1 MSKQTLALVKWG
13 LRMVAW
19 AFGVMVVVLV
29 GLHLVSGLIALIGG
43 SRMSL
48 FDFGDFLAGEV
59 YRAWNMAVLIFAL
72 CFPYTIF
79 KWGLQ
84 YNITRRH
91 IWLANSCL
99 LLVLVVTSW
108 GLALLKNLFFYSTHH
123 LSHFADG
130 AGWTLLTI
138 LVGVVTV
145 ATLGAGF
152 ALLNRLWKWIVGI
165 GGPIVLIFIMVTLV
179 RFLFVTLHLDPATVF
194 GSLQF
199 LATHPF
205 TVVMIG
211 IFLWLAVM
219 VALNYCFFMKM
230 QLRRD

>member
-19 AFGVMVVVLV
+19 AFGVVVAVLV

-59 YRAWNMAVLIFAL
+59 YGAWNMAVLIFAL

-79 KWGLQ
+79 KLGQQ
-84 YNITRRH
+84 YSITRRH
-91 IWLANSCL
+91 IWLANAYL

-165 GGPIVLIFIMVTLV
+165 GGPIVLIFIMVSLV

-194 GSLQF
+194 GSLRF
-199 LATHPF
+199 LATH
-205 TVVMIG
+205 TAVMIG

>member
-19 AFGVMVVVLV
+19 AFGVVVAVLV

-59 YRAWNMAVLIFAL
+59 YGAWNMAVLIFAL

-91 IWLANSCL
+91 IWLANSSL

-165 GGPIVLIFIMVTLV
+165 GGPIVLIFIMVSLV

-199 LATHPF
+199 LATH
-205 TVVMIG
+205 TAVMIG

-219 VALNYCFFMKM
+219 VALNYYFFMKM

>member
-13 LRMVAW
+13 LRMAAW

-79 KWGLQ
+79 KLGLQ

-108 GLALLKNLFFYSTHH
+108 GLALLKNLFFYLTHH

-130 AGWTLLTI
+130 AGWPLLEI

-199 LATHPF
+199 LATH
-205 TVVMIG
+205 TAVMIG

>member
-13 LRMVAW
+13 LRMAAW

-79 KWGLQ
+79 KLGQQ
-84 YNITRRH
+84 YSITRRH
-91 IWLANSCL
+91 IWLANACL

-108 GLALLKNLFFYSTHH
+108 GLALLKNLFLYSTHH

-152 ALLNRLWKWIVGI
+152 ALLNRLWKWIIGI

-199 LATHPF
+199 LATH
-205 TVVMIG
+205 TAVMIG

>member
-19 AFGVMVVVLV
+19 AFGVVVVVLV
-29 GLHLVSGLIALIGG
+29 GLHLVSGLIALIGS

-59 YRAWNMAVLIFAL
+59 YGAWNMAVLIFAL

-165 GGPIVLIFIMVTLV
+165 GGPIILIFIMVTLV

-199 LATHPF
+199 LATH
-205 TVVMIG
+205 TAVMIG

>member
-1 MSKQTLALVKWG
+1 
-13 LRMVAW
+13 
-19 AFGVMVVVLV
+19 
-29 GLHLVSGLIALIGG
+29 
-43 SRMSL
+43 MSL

-79 KWGLQ
+79 KLGQQ
-84 YNITRRH
+84 YSITRRH
-91 IWLANSCL
+91 IWLANACL

-108 GLALLKNLFFYSTHH
+108 GLALLKNLFLYSTHH

-145 ATLGAGF
+145 ATIGAGF

-165 GGPIVLIFIMVTLV
+165 GGPIVLIFIMVSLV

-199 LATHPF
+199 LATH
-205 TVVMIG
+205 TAAMIG

>member
-19 AFGVMVVVLV
+19 AFGVVVAVLV

-59 YRAWNMAVLIFAL
+59 YGAWNMAVLIFAL

-108 GLALLKNLFFYSTHH
+108 GLALLKNLFLYSTHH

-199 LATHPF
+199 LATH
-205 TVVMIG
+205 TAVMIG

>member
-29 GLHLVSGLIALIGG
+29 GLHLVSGLIALIGSG
-43 SRMSL
+43 RMSL

-59 YRAWNMAVLIFAL
+59 YGAWNMAVLIFAL

-145 ATLGAGF
+145 ATIGAGF

-165 GGPIVLIFIMVTLV
+165 GGPIVLIFIMVSLV

-199 LATHPF
+199 LATH
-205 TVVMIG
+205 TAVMIG

>member
-19 AFGVMVVVLV
+19 AFGVVVAVLV

-59 YRAWNMAVLIFAL
+59 YGAWNMAVLIFAL

-79 KWGLQ
+79 KLGQQ
-84 YNITRRH
+84 YSITRRH
-91 IWLANSCL
+91 IWLANACL

-108 GLALLKNLFFYSTHH
+108 GLALLKNLFLYSTHH

-194 GSLQF
+194 GSLRF
-199 LATHPF
+199 LATH
-205 TVVMIG
+205 TAVMIG

>member
-13 LRMVAW
+13 LRMAAW

-79 KWGLQ
+79 KLGQQ
-84 YNITRRH
+84 YSITRRH

-108 GLALLKNLFFYSTHH
+108 GLALLKNLFLYSTHH

-145 ATLGAGF
+145 ATIGAGF

-165 GGPIVLIFIMVTLV
+165 GGPIVLIFIMVSLV

-199 LATHPF
+199 LATH
-205 TVVMIG
+205 TAVMIG

>member
-19 AFGVMVVVLV
+19 AFGVVVAVLV

-59 YRAWNMAVLIFAL
+59 YGAWNMAVLIFAL

-145 ATLGAGF
+145 ATIGAGF
-152 ALLNRLWKWIVGI
+152 ALLNRLWKWIIGI

-199 LATHPF
+199 LATH
-205 TVVMIG
+205 TAVMIG

>member
-13 LRMVAW
+13 LRMTAW

-59 YRAWNMAVLIFAL
+59 YGAWNMAVLIFAL

-79 KWGLQ
+79 KLGQQ
-84 YNITRRH
+84 YSITRRH
-91 IWLANSCL
+91 IWLANACL

-108 GLALLKNLFFYSTHH
+108 GLALLKNLFLYSTHH
-123 LSHFADG
+123 LSYFADG

-145 ATLGAGF
+145 ATIGAGF

-165 GGPIVLIFIMVTLV
+165 GGPIVLIFIMVSLV

-199 LATHPF
+199 LATH
-205 TVVMIG
+205 TAVMIG

-219 VALNYCFFMKM
+219 VALNYYFFMKM

>member
-13 LRMVAW
+13 LRMAAW

-59 YRAWNMAVLIFAL
+59 YGAWNMAVLIFAL

-79 KWGLQ
+79 KLGQQ
-84 YNITRRH
+84 YSITRRH
-91 IWLANSCL
+91 IWLANACL

-108 GLALLKNLFFYSTHH
+108 GLALLKNLFLYSTHH

-145 ATLGAGF
+145 ATIGAGF

-165 GGPIVLIFIMVTLV
+165 GGPIVLIFIMVSLV

-199 LATHPF
+199 LATH
-205 TVVMIG
+205 TAAMIG

>member
-19 AFGVMVVVLV
+19 AFGVVVAVLV
-29 GLHLVSGLIALIGG
+29 GPHLVSGLIALIGG

-59 YRAWNMAVLIFAL
+59 YGAWNMAVLIFAL

-199 LATHPF
+199 LATH
-205 TVVMIG
+205 TAVMIG

>member
-59 YRAWNMAVLIFAL
+59 YGAWNMAVLIFAL

-165 GGPIVLIFIMVTLV
+165 GGPIVLIFIMVSLV

-199 LATHPF
+199 LATH
-205 TVVMIG
+205 TAVMIG

>member
-1 MSKQTLALVKWG
+1 MSKQTLVLVKWG

-19 AFGVMVVVLV
+19 AFGVVVAVLV

-59 YRAWNMAVLIFAL
+59 YGAWNMAVLIFAL

-199 LATHPF
+199 LATH
-205 TVVMIG
+205 TAVMIG

>member
-19 AFGVMVVVLV
+19 AFGVVVAVLV

-59 YRAWNMAVLIFAL
+59 YGAWNMAVLIFAL

-145 ATLGAGF
+145 ATIGAGF

-165 GGPIVLIFIMVTLV
+165 GGPIVLIFIMVSLV

-199 LATHPF
+199 LATH
-205 TVVMIG
+205 TAVMIG

>member
-13 LRMVAW
+13 LRMAAW

-59 YRAWNMAVLIFAL
+59 YGAWNMAVLIFAL

-84 YNITRRH
+84 YSITRRH

-108 GLALLKNLFFYSTHH
+108 GLALLKNLFLYSTHH

-145 ATLGAGF
+145 ATIGAGF

-199 LATHPF
+199 LATH
-205 TVVMIG
+205 TAVMIG

>member
-1 MSKQTLALVKWG
+1 
-13 LRMVAW
+13 
-19 AFGVMVVVLV
+19 
-29 GLHLVSGLIALIGG
+29 
-43 SRMSL
+43 MSL

-59 YRAWNMAVLIFAL
+59 YGAWNMAVLIFAL

-91 IWLANSCL
+91 TWLANSCL

-145 ATLGAGF
+145 ALEVDRWDRGTNCLDLYHGYPGALPLCHLTLRSS
-152 ALLNRLWKWIVGI
+152 NRLW
-165 GGPIVLIFIMVTLV
+165 
-179 RFLFVTLHLDPATVF
+179 
-194 GSLQF
+194 
-199 LATHPF
+199 
-205 TVVMIG
+205 
-211 IFLWLAVM
+211 
-219 VALNYCFFMKM
+219 
-230 QLRRD
+230 

>member
-19 AFGVMVVVLV
+19 AFGVVVAVLV
-29 GLHLVSGLIALIGG
+29 GLHLVSGLIALIGS

-59 YRAWNMAVLIFAL
+59 YGAWNMAVLIFAL

-199 LATHPF
+199 LATH
-205 TVVMIG
+205 TAVMIG

>member
-19 AFGVMVVVLV
+19 AFGVVVAVLV

-59 YRAWNMAVLIFAL
+59 YGAWNMAVLIFAL

-108 GLALLKNLFFYSTHH
+108 GLALLKNLFLYSTHH

-145 ATLGAGF
+145 ATIGAGF

-165 GGPIVLIFIMVTLV
+165 GGPIVLIFIMVSLV

-199 LATHPF
+199 LATH
-205 TVVMIG
+205 TAVMIG

>member
-29 GLHLVSGLIALIGG
+29 GLHLVSGLIALIGSG
-43 SRMSL
+43 RMSL

-59 YRAWNMAVLIFAL
+59 YGAWNMAVLIFAL

-165 GGPIVLIFIMVTLV
+165 GGPIVLIFIMVSLV

-199 LATHPF
+199 LATH
-205 TVVMIG
+205 TAVMIG

>member
-19 AFGVMVVVLV
+19 AFGVVVAVLV

-79 KWGLQ
+79 KLGQQ
-84 YNITRRH
+84 YSITRRH

-108 GLALLKNLFFYSTHH
+108 GLALLKNLFLYSTHH

-145 ATLGAGF
+145 ATIGAGF

-165 GGPIVLIFIMVTLV
+165 GGPIVLIFIMVSLV

-199 LATHPF
+199 LATH
-205 TVVMIG
+205 TAAMIG

>member
-19 AFGVMVVVLV
+19 AFGVVVAVLV

-59 YRAWNMAVLIFAL
+59 YGAWNMAVLIFAL

-84 YNITRRH
+84 YNITRHH

-199 LATHPF
+199 LATH
-205 TVVMIG
+205 TAVMIG

>member
-19 AFGVMVVVLV
+19 AFGVVVAVLV
-29 GLHLVSGLIALIGG
+29 GLHLVSGLIALIGS

-59 YRAWNMAVLIFAL
+59 YGAWNMAVLIFAL

-145 ATLGAGF
+145 ATIGAGF

-199 LATHPF
+199 LATH
-205 TVVMIG
+205 TAVMIG

>member
-108 GLALLKNLFFYSTHH
+108 GLALLKNLFLYSTHH

-145 ATLGAGF
+145 ATIGAGF

-165 GGPIVLIFIMVTLV
+165 GGPIVLIFIMVSLV

-199 LATHPF
+199 LATH
-205 TVVMIG
+205 TAVMIG

>member
-13 LRMVAW
+13 LRMAAW

-79 KWGLQ
+79 KLGQQ
-84 YNITRRH
+84 YSITRRH
-91 IWLANSCL
+91 IWLANACL

-108 GLALLKNLFFYSTHH
+108 GLALLKNLFLYSTHH

-145 ATLGAGF
+145 ATIGAGF
-152 ALLNRLWKWIVGI
+152 APLNRLWKWIVGI
-165 GGPIVLIFIMVTLV
+165 GGPIVLIFIMVSLV

-199 LATHPF
+199 LATH
-205 TVVMIG
+205 TAAMIG

>member
-29 GLHLVSGLIALIGG
+29 GLHLVSGLIALIGSG
-43 SRMSL
+43 RMSL

-59 YRAWNMAVLIFAL
+59 YGAWNMAVLIFAL

-108 GLALLKNLFFYSTHH
+108 GLALLKNLFLYSTHH

-145 ATLGAGF
+145 ATIGAGF

-165 GGPIVLIFIMVTLV
+165 GGPIVLIFIMVSLV

-199 LATHPF
+199 LATH
-205 TVVMIG
+205 TAVMIG

>member
-13 LRMVAW
+13 LRMAAW

-59 YRAWNMAVLIFAL
+59 YGAWNMAVLIFAL

-145 ATLGAGF
+145 ATIGAGF

-165 GGPIVLIFIMVTLV
+165 GGPIVLIFIMVSLV

-199 LATHPF
+199 LATH
-205 TVVMIG
+205 TAAMIG

>member
-13 LRMVAW
+13 LRMAAW

-79 KWGLQ
+79 KLGQQ
-84 YNITRRH
+84 YSITRRH
-91 IWLANSCL
+91 IWLANACL

-108 GLALLKNLFFYSTHH
+108 GLALLKNLFLYSTHH

-145 ATLGAGF
+145 ATIGAGF

-199 LATHPF
+199 LATH
-205 TVVMIG
+205 TAVMIG

>member
-59 YRAWNMAVLIFAL
+59 YGAWNMAVLIFAL

-199 LATHPF
+199 LATH
-205 TVVMIG
+205 TAVMIG

>member
-13 LRMVAW
+13 LRMAAR

-59 YRAWNMAVLIFAL
+59 YRVWNMAVLIFAL

-79 KWGLQ
+79 KLGQQ
-84 YNITRRH
+84 YSITRRH
-91 IWLANSCL
+91 IWLANACL

-108 GLALLKNLFFYSTHH
+108 GLALLKNLFLYSTHH

-145 ATLGAGF
+145 ATIGAGF

-165 GGPIVLIFIMVTLV
+165 GGPIVLIFIMVSLV

-199 LATHPF
+199 LATH
-205 TVVMIG
+205 TAVMIG

>member
-19 AFGVMVVVLV
+19 AFGVVVVVLV

-59 YRAWNMAVLIFAL
+59 YGAWNMAVLIFAL

-199 LATHPF
+199 LATH
-205 TVVMIG
+205 TAVMIG

>member
-13 LRMVAW
+13 LRMAAW

-79 KWGLQ
+79 KLGQQ
-84 YNITRRH
+84 YSITRRH
-91 IWLANSCL
+91 IWLANACL

-108 GLALLKNLFFYSTHH
+108 GLALLKNLFLYSTHH

-145 ATLGAGF
+145 ATIGAGF

-165 GGPIVLIFIMVTLV
+165 GGPIVLIFIMVSLV

-199 LATHPF
+199 LATH
-205 TVVMIG
+205 TAVMIG

>member
-29 GLHLVSGLIALIGG
+29 GLHLVSGLIALIGSG
-43 SRMSL
+43 RMSL

-59 YRAWNMAVLIFAL
+59 YGAWNMAVLIFAL

-108 GLALLKNLFFYSTHH
+108 GLALLKNLFLYSTHH

-145 ATLGAGF
+145 ATIGAGF

-165 GGPIVLIFIMVTLV
+165 GGPIVLIFIMVSLV

-199 LATHPF
+199 LATH
-205 TVVMIG
+205 TAVMIG

-219 VALNYCFFMKM
+219 VA
-230 QLRRD
+230 

>member
-19 AFGVMVVVLV
+19 AFGVVVAVLV

-59 YRAWNMAVLIFAL
+59 YGAWNMAVLIFAL

-79 KWGLQ
+79 KLGQQ
-84 YNITRRH
+84 YSITRRH
-91 IWLANSCL
+91 IWLANTCL

-108 GLALLKNLFFYSTHH
+108 GLALLKNLFLYSTHH

-145 ATLGAGF
+145 ATIGAGF

-165 GGPIVLIFIMVTLV
+165 GGPIVLIFIMVSLV

-199 LATHPF
+199 LATH
-205 TVVMIG
+205 TAAMIG

>member
-13 LRMVAW
+13 LRMAAW

-29 GLHLVSGLIALIGG
+29 GLNLVSGLIALIGG

-79 KWGLQ
+79 KLGQQ
-84 YNITRRH
+84 YSITRRH
-91 IWLANSCL
+91 IWLANACL

-108 GLALLKNLFFYSTHH
+108 GLALLKNLFLYSTHH

-145 ATLGAGF
+145 ATIGAGF

-165 GGPIVLIFIMVTLV
+165 GGPIILIFIMVSLV

-199 LATHPF
+199 LATH
-205 TVVMIG
+205 TAVMIG

>member
-19 AFGVMVVVLV
+19 AFGVVVVVLV
-29 GLHLVSGLIALIGG
+29 GLHLVSGLIALIGS

-59 YRAWNMAVLIFAL
+59 YGAWNMAVLIFAL

-199 LATHPF
+199 LATH
-205 TVVMIG
+205 TAVMIG

>member
-13 LRMVAW
+13 LRMAAW

-79 KWGLQ
+79 KLGQQ
-84 YNITRRH
+84 YSITRRH
-91 IWLANSCL
+91 IWLANACL

-108 GLALLKNLFFYSTHH
+108 GLALLKNLFLYSTHH

-199 LATHPF
+199 LATH
-205 TVVMIG
+205 TAVMIG

-219 VALNYCFFMKM
+219 VALNYYFFMKM